1 MRDLSVQMARHGAGD
16 TFQLSDDWITAVTT
30 NLKDQADLL
39 DRIGNKDV
47 SNEIRLTLSK
57 IKTAKATG
65 KLKTG
70 VFTVDKKTGDIY
82 LVPVII
88 NNKK

>member
-1 MRDLSVQMARHGAGD
+1 MARHGAGD
-16 TFQLSDDWITAVTT
+16 TFQLSSDWIDAVVT
-30 NLKDQADLL
+30 NLKKEIPNVKDQ
-39 DRIGNKDV
+39 KDGPQLV
-47 SNEIRLTLSK
+47 QQINLTLAAIDK
-57 IKTAKATG
+57 AKKTG
-65 KLKTG
+65 RLKTG